1 MENTVYGKLLIGS
14 LNINGLNNKLV
25 VLLRDYAS
33 MKLDI
38 IGIQETHNP
47 GNTTA
52 DFNEYKLFCSGITL
66 NSWYNIIILGDLRI
80 GKNEEYDNNI
90 IGSASMQQINKEDS
104 IRLLDFCRTK
114 NLKIVNTFFN
124 HNEINTFTFMR
135 ANQKSQIDFFISNIH
150 EWFEDVKVS
159 TNIKLSDHR
168 LVVAKMFVKNIWK
181 YHHKNSPNTLGYRV
195 NSLKPI
201 LPRKQIKAHS
211 HENLQILDQAL
222 KRKRDIFLNTTEN
235 RNVNAVWNLFKRNII
250 ESHNTLPN
258 VNIFL
263 RKEWITN
270 ETVIKINQL
279 REGNILNKDLWKDIQ
294 KRLRSDRRTYIA
306 KKAFEIDKD
315 MKDNRIY
322 DAYNKLNYFCKP
334 YSFKKIPS
342 LVLKNGKQDEQ
353 LALWVDYYMRVFDS
367 RKAFCQT
374 STSVRSIP
382 PPSGFSTDEIKKAIT
397 KLCNNNKAPGL
408 DEITAEHLKSASN
421 TISSYLLP
429 LFNKIWDSGETPK
442 ECNISLLCNFPKIKD
457 PKSFK
462 DYRAIALTFTVSKI
476 FMVLIKN
483 RILSSRPTLLP
494 KYICAY
500 RPKRN
505 MLELILALKI
515 IIQKCW
521 KYKINAYLILC

>member
-1 MENTVYGKLLIGS
+1 
-14 LNINGLNNKLV
+14 
-25 VLLRDYAS
+25 
-33 MKLDI
+33 
-38 IGIQETHNP
+38 
-47 GNTTA
+47 
-52 DFNEYKLFCSGITL
+52 
-66 NSWYNIIILGDLRI
+66 
-80 GKNEEYDNNI
+80 
-90 IGSASMQQINKEDS
+90 MQQINKEDS

-114 NLKIVNTFFN
+114 NLKIENTFFN
-124 HNEINTFTFMR
+124 HNEMNTLTFVR

-181 YHHKNSPNTLGYRV
+181 YHHKNSPNTPGYRV

-201 LPRKQIKAHS
+201 LPRKQIKAQS

-222 KRKRDIFLNTTEN
+222 TRKRDI
-235 RNVNAVWNLFKRNII
+235 
-250 ESHNTLPN
+250 
-258 VNIFL
+258 
-263 RKEWITN
+263 KEWLTN

-315 MKDNRIY
+315 MKENRIY

-334 YSFKKIPS
+334 YSFKKLPS
-342 LVLKNGKQDEQ
+342 LVLKNGKQIVDQDEQ
-353 LALWVDYYMRVFDS
+353 LALWVDYYMKIFDS

-397 KLCNNNKAPGL
+397 KLSNNKAPGL
-408 DEITAEHLKSASN
+408 DGITAEHLKSASN

-429 LFNKIWDSGETPK
+429 LLNKIWDSDETPK
-442 ECNISLLCNFPKIKD
+442 EWNISLL
-457 PKSFK
+457 
-462 DYRAIALTFTVSKI
+462 
-476 FMVLIKN
+476 
-483 RILSSRPTLLP
+483 
-494 KYICAY
+494 
-500 RPKRN
+500 
-505 MLELILALKI
+505 
-515 IIQKCW
+515 
-521 KYKINAYLILC
+521 